1 MKQKTIA
8 ALAFLFAGGMAACY
22 IIALGD
28 SQTDTDATP
37 LSDGIALER
46 VRSTKQ
52 RGLSEHLRSART
64 TRVIATLNATSLSP
78 RLSARLTVICSPRFA
93 RWHWRKTTAS
103 RLPCRSPTAPT
114 FIFTTPLTTDISS
127 AAPALKKAYEST
139 TDARCLEFCEPRRLC
154 GYENRFGALI
164 RLLMSVRRSC
174 FRTH

>member
-52 RGLSEHLRSART
+52 RGLSEHLRSRE
-64 TRVIATLNATSLSP
+64 RRGNWTLNATSLS
-78 RLSARLTVICSPRFA
+78 RD
-93 RWHWRKTTAS
+93 
-103 RLPCRSPTAPT
+103 CR
-114 FIFTTPLTTDISS
+114 
-127 AAPALKKAYEST
+127 
-139 TDARCLEFCEPRRLC
+139 R
-154 GYENRFGALI
+154 G
-164 RLLMSVRRSC
+164 
-174 FRTH
+174 